1 MAIDFERVQKPA
13 RKLRKLLKEMPARP
27 APEDV
32 HAFRTQSRQL
42 EANLGAFAL
51 DTARTGRRI
60 LKLLSRL
67 RKRAGK
73 VRDMDVLTGYVS
85 RVPEQDGEQN
95 CSVELLEYLGA
106 QRRKYVNKF
115 DAASR
120 QDGAKLRKVLKEG
133 KRKFA
138 KLESRLDKDGTRGK
152 SIATDPTVSA
162 IEIAA
167 ELSAPARLGRANL
180 HAFRLK
186 VKELRNVLKLADSPD
201 QRLIDVLGDV
211 KDAIGEWHDWEELI
225 AIAEKALDHGAQC
238 GLIRELKQTAQKRY
252 EAALAAAEQL
262 RKRYLKISGKK
273 RAPSS
278 HRHPGEPVWDAA
290 MKLAA

>member
-1 MAIDFERVQKPA
+1 MAIDFDRVQKPA
-13 RKLRKLLKEMPARP
+13 RKLRKLLKKMPARP

-32 HAFRTQSRQL
+32 HDFRTHSRQL
-42 EANLGAFAL
+42 EANLEAFAL

-60 LKLLSRL
+60 LKPLSRL

-85 RVPEQDGEQN
+85 RMPQQDDEQD

-106 QRRKYVNKF
+106 QRRKYADKF
-115 DAASR
+115 DAVSR
-120 QDGAKLRKVLKEG
+120 QDGAKLRKVLKKG

-138 KLESRLDKDGTRGK
+138 KLESRLDKDSAGGN
-152 SIATDPTVSA
+152 SIAIDPTASA

-167 ELSAPARLGRANL
+167 ELSAPARLNRANL

-238 GLIRELKQTAQKRY
+238 GLIRELKQNARKRY
-252 EAALAAAEQL
+252 ETALAQAEQL
-262 RKRYLKISGKK
+262 RNRYLKISEKK
-273 RAPSS
+273 RARSKRP
-278 HRHPGEPVWDAA
+278 HPGEPVWDAA